1 MQSRVTKQRNRDA
14 TTEAANTSPAVS
26 PADGTPMSSE
36 EQSKLDRE
44 ANFVDAADKVGAK
57 MRTDPE
63 TVTKEDGDTLHSRE
77 TKAFGTTEKGG
88 IASQA
93 QSLASQNEKK

>member
-1 MQSRVTKQRNRDA
+1 MQSQVTKQRNRDA
-14 TTEAANTSPAVS
+14 TTEAASTS
-26 PADGTPMSSE
+26 PADGTPVSSE

-57 MRTDPE
+57 MRTDPGA
-63 TVTKEDGDTLHSRE
+63 VTKEDGDSLHSRE
-77 TKAFGTTEKGG
+77 TKTFGTTEKGG
-88 IASQA
+88 IASHA